1 MSLQDKNDFIKQL
14 EILDNDKNS
23 NVLDQLPSY
32 NMNDTNYFISNLEEE
47 YEQQKT
53 LNMILNNKGFDK
65 EIVNITKFIE
75 DNSQVINKQFSKLT
89 DISSN
94 LKKIIKENKKLQED
108 RSDLEDL
115 LNNENYNDI
124 ANKLKLIKKE
134 KEDIKF
140 FLKKNGIISLI

>member
-1 MSLQDKNDFIKQL
+1 MSLQDKVDFIKQL
-14 EILDNDKNS
+14 EILDSDKNS
-23 NVLDQLPSY
+23 NILDQLPSY
-32 NMNDTNYFISNLEEE
+32 NMTDTNYFISNLEEE

-65 EIVNITKFIE
+65 EIVNITQFIE
-75 DNSQVINKQFSKLT
+75 DNSQVINKQCNKLT
-89 DISSN
+89 DISRN

-108 RSDLEDL
+108 RQDLEEL
-115 LNNENYNDI
+115 LNNENYNEI

-140 FLKKNGIISLI
+140 LLQKNGIISLV

>member
-1 MSLQDKNDFIKQL
+1 MSLQDKADFIKQL
-14 EILDNDKNS
+14 EILDSDKNS

-65 EIVNITKFIE
+65 ELVNIKNFIE
-75 DNSQVINKQFSKLT
+75 DNSPVINKQFNKLT
-89 DISSN
+89 DISRN

-108 RSDLEDL
+108 RQDLEDL
-115 LNNENYNDI
+115 LNNENYNEI

-134 KEDIKF
+134 KEDIKI
-140 FLKKNGIISLI
+140 FLKKNGIISLV

>member
-134 KEDIKF
+134 KEEIKF

>member
-1 MSLQDKNDFIKQL
+1 MSIQYKNDFIKQL
-14 EILDNDKNS
+14 EILDNGKNS

-65 EIVNITKFIE
+65 EIINIKNFIE
-75 DNSQVINKQFSKLT
+75 DNNQVINKQFNKLT
-89 DISSN
+89 DISRN
-94 LKKIIKENKKLQED
+94 LKKIIKENKKIQED
-108 RSDLEDL
+108 RQDLEEL
-115 LNNENYNDI
+115 MNNENYNDI

-134 KEDIKF
+134 KEDIKI
-140 FLKKNGIISLI
+140 FLKKNGIISLV

>member
-1 MSLQDKNDFIKQL
+1 MSIQDKNDFIKQL

-65 EIVNITKFIE
+65 EIINIKNFIE
-75 DNSQVINKQFSKLT
+75 DNNQVINKQFNKLT
-89 DISSN
+89 DISRN

-108 RSDLEDL
+108 RQDLEEL
-115 LNNENYNDI
+115 MNNENYNDI

-134 KEDIKF
+134 KEDIKI
-140 FLKKNGIISLI
+140 FLKKNGIISLV

>member
-75 DNSQVINKQFSKLT
+75 DNSPVINKQFNKLT
-89 DISSN
+89 DISRN

-108 RSDLEDL
+108 RNDLEDL

>member
-1 MSLQDKNDFIKQL
+1 MSLEDKNDFIKQL

-65 EIVNITKFIE
+65 EIVNITNFIE
-75 DNSQVINKQFSKLT
+75 NNSQVINEQFNKLT
-89 DISSN
+89 DISKN
-94 LKKIIKENKKLQED
+94 LKKIIKENKKLQET
-108 RSDLEDL
+108 RQDLEEL
-115 LNNENYNDI
+115 MNNENYNDI

-134 KEDIKF
+134 KEDIKI
-140 FLKKNGIISLI
+140 FLKKNGIISLV

>member
-1 MSLQDKNDFIKQL
+1 MNLQDKMDFIKQL

-32 NMNDTNYFISNLEEE
+32 NLNDTSYFISNLEEE

-53 LNMILNNKGFDK
+53 LNMILNNKGFDN

-75 DNSQVINKQFSKLT
+75 DNSTVINKQFNKLT
-89 DISSN
+89 DISRN
-94 LKKIIKENKKLQED
+94 LKKIIKENKKLQEE

-134 KEDIKF
+134 KKNIKF
-140 FLKKNGIISLI
+140 FLKKNGIISLV

>member
-75 DNSQVINKQFSKLT
+75 DNSPVINKQFNKLT
-89 DISSN
+89 NISSN

-140 FLKKNGIISLI
+140 FLKKNGIISLV

>member
-1 MSLQDKNDFIKQL
+1 MSIQDKNDFIKQL

-65 EIVNITKFIE
+65 EIINITKFIE
-75 DNSQVINKQFSKLT
+75 DNNQVINKQFNKLT
-89 DISSN
+89 DISRN

-108 RSDLEDL
+108 RQDLDEL
-115 LNNENYNDI
+115 MNNENYNDI

-134 KEDIKF
+134 KEDIKI
-140 FLKKNGIISLI
+140 FLQKNGIISLV

>member
-1 MSLQDKNDFIKQL
+1 MNLQDKMDFIKQL

-65 EIVNITKFIE
+65 EIINITKFIE
-75 DNSQVINKQFSKLT
+75 DNNQVINKQFNKLT
-89 DISSN
+89 DISRN

-108 RSDLEDL
+108 RQDLDEL
-115 LNNENYNDI
+115 MNNENYNDI

-134 KEDIKF
+134 KEDIKI
-140 FLKKNGIISLI
+140 FLQKNGIISLV

>member
-1 MSLQDKNDFIKQL
+1 MSLQDKVDFIKQL
-14 EILDNDKNS
+14 EILDSDKNS
-23 NVLDQLPSY
+23 NILDQLPSY
-32 NMNDTNYFISNLEEE
+32 NMTDTNYFISNLEEE

-65 EIVNITKFIE
+65 EIVNITQFIE
-75 DNSQVINKQFSKLT
+75 DNSQVINKQCNKLT
-89 DISSN
+89 DISRN

-108 RSDLEDL
+108 RQDLEEL
-115 LNNENYNDI
+115 LNNENYNEI

-140 FLKKNGIISLI
+140 FLQKNGIISLV

>member
-75 DNSQVINKQFSKLT
+75 DNSPVINKQFNKLT
-89 DISSN
+89 DISRN

>member
-1 MSLQDKNDFIKQL
+1 MSIQDKNDFIKQL

-65 EIVNITKFIE
+65 EIINIKNFIE
-75 DNSQVINKQFSKLT
+75 DNNQVINKQFNKLT
-89 DISSN
+89 DISRN

-108 RSDLEDL
+108 RQDLEDL
-115 LNNENYNDI
+115 MNNENYNDI

-134 KEDIKF
+134 KEDIKI
-140 FLKKNGIISLI
+140 FLKKNGIISLV

>member
-1 MSLQDKNDFIKQL
+1 MSLQDKADFIKQL
-14 EILDNDKNS
+14 EILDSDKNS

-65 EIVNITKFIE
+65 ELVNIKNFIE
-75 DNSQVINKQFSKLT
+75 DNSPVINKQFNKLT
-89 DISSN
+89 DISRN

-108 RSDLEDL
+108 RQDLEEL
-115 LNNENYNDI
+115 MNNENYNDI

-134 KEDIKF
+134 KEDIKI
-140 FLKKNGIISLI
+140 FLKKNGIISLV

>member
-115 LNNENYNDI
+115 LNNETI
-124 ANKLKLIKKE
+124 
-134 KEDIKF
+134 
-140 FLKKNGIISLI
+140 